1 MCAEDNEVVI
11 EVEDNGV
18 WKNSRELLL
27 TPLSWMVGG
36 PLFAGHKK
44 RPSILLQINGLF
56 LCLAG
61 RVSITHKLRY
71 PCSPLSVDCL

>member
-1 MCAEDNEVVI
+1 MCAEGDAVVI

-18 WKNSRELLL
+18 WKKSRELLL

-44 RPSILLQINGLF
+44 KAVDPFTDQWPF
-56 LCLAG
+56 LC
-61 RVSITHKLRY
+61 VSLW
-71 PCSPLSVDCL
+71 